1 MVKFVLPFAS
11 AILRVNLISW
21 LLSAAVNEQFS
32 PLEPPM
38 TTIVINSAKVNGELE
53 EKHTAVEP
61 RLDHEL

>member
-1 MVKFVLPFAS
+1 M
-11 AILRVNLISW
+11 ISW
-21 LLSAAVNEQFS
+21 LLSSAVNEQFS

-38 TTIVINSAKVNGELE
+38 TTIVTKSAEFNGDVE

>member
-1 MVKFVLPFAS
+1 M
-11 AILRVNLISW
+11 ISW

-38 TTIVINSAKVNGELE
+38 TTIMTKSVKFNGDLKK
-53 EKHTAVEP
+53 KHTAVEP